1 MLTVRG
7 SAKSGHDMSGRWSK
21 VAMWGW
27 NALPPPPMLMLSFCC
42 PPSVAWAQ
50 ATAAAPCAT
59 SSSAMQP
66 STQATRVRALL
77 PLSLLP
83 AGSGAAATTAA
94 ALFGAAANLPTCQ
107 PACLSRMRSPCRSLD
122 RYPAPL
128 LLVRPAGGPLLDSR
142 GRLIGINTAIADP
155 TGKGSSSGIGFAIPV
170 DSGAG
175 LGCCCSIAIAH
186 TSLSAPRSS
195 AH

>member
-107 PACLSRMRSPCRSLD
+107 PACLPLSHAFPLPLPQPVSCPAAAGAPCRWPAAGQPGPPHWHQY
-122 RYPAPL
+122 RYC
-128 LLVRPAGGPLLDSR
+128 RPHRQGVQLRHRLRHSGGLR
-142 GRLIGINTAIADP
+142 C
-155 TGKGSSSGIGFAIPV
+155 
-170 DSGAG
+170 GAG
-175 LGCCCSIAIAH
+175 MLLQHCNCTHQPLCS
-186 TSLSAPRSS
+186 P
-195 AH
+195 